1 MAMMLA
7 GAKAG
12 GLPCC
17 EILWVAAVRAGF
29 LDGGGGAKVTCPS
42 WLQLAPKVSSTVG
55 LAAGAP
61 MVRPR
66 PFCCHFGAGGVW
78 QSEGPPS
85 GPGKRPECEMVVQRT
100 SPYPVTHGTPQSGFY
115 APCPNADR
123 LHCASEKQRSR
134 SSLLKPTFPPF
145 PSPNIFGDQKKSRT
159 RLDEAEQNG
168 RGAQDTT
175 LRAEQSSH
183 FLLDGCSQLRPSLQ
197 SCTPHPSVHP
207 ACSPGRLQTGPGK
220 ADAGMEPKPHAHSA
234 VLTPARR
241 PSSVRFVL
249 YSLLPSPWSPLLLLV
264 YPVLSLIVT
273 QDRLRGPSF
282 S

>member
-1 MAMMLA
+1 MAMMLP

-42 WLQLAPKVSSTVG
+42 WLQLAPKLSRTVG

-66 PFCCHFGAGGVW
+66 PLCCHFGAGGVW

-145 PSPNIFGDQKKSRT
+145 PSPNIFGDQIKSRT

-183 FLLDGCSQLRPSLQ
+183 FLLDGWEPAQTISPKLHSPSICPSCLLTRKATDRAWQSRCWNGAKATRPLGSADTRPPPLICKVCALQ
-197 SCTPHPSVHP
+197 PSALALVPTAPPCT
-207 ACSPGRLQTGPGK
+207 L
-220 ADAGMEPKPHAHSA
+220 SA
-234 VLTPARR
+234 P
-241 PSSVRFVL
+241 
-249 YSLLPSPWSPLLLLV
+249 
-264 YPVLSLIVT
+264 
-273 QDRLRGPSF
+273 
-282 S
+282 